1 LPSSQPSKARKN
13 APAVAP
19 TSEAPD
25 SLSKNQDP
33 VNSPDIGIKGWFRWI
48 WRQLTSMRTALILLL
63 LLAAA
68 AIPGS
73 VFPQRSA
80 DPNGVTSYFDANP
93 VLAPILDKLQLFD
106 VYTSAWFSA
115 IYILLFASLIGC
127 VLPRTSAHARA
138 LRMPPVATPR
148 NLRRMPAFKS
158 VALTSSKKSQDE
170 LLGKAETLL
179 KKQGF
184 RVAREGDSATGSVSA
199 ERGYLRETGNL
210 VFHLSLIGVL
220 ISVGIGG
227 GLSYSGQRVLV
238 EGESFVNN
246 LAGYD
251 SFSPGTFFNE
261 SQLVPFSVQLDKFEV
276 DFYRDL
282 TLKNKANAGT
292 PTDFRAYVTTTLG
305 ATGKKSHGRIRVN
318 EPLAMPNA
326 NLYLT
331 GNGYAPSITIRDAK
345 GIVVYSGS
353 TAFLPQDPNYT
364 SLGVIKVTDVPKQ
377 YGIISFFYP
386 TVGTLGSGALT
397 SLYPDAALPLLS
409 MNIYEGDLGING
421 GQPKNVFALD
431 IKNMKQIA
439 GGKSG
444 VKGLRL
450 QLGETVKLPKN
461 LGTVTFDGLHRFA
474 SLDVDYNPGGV
485 WVLAFALLALAG
497 VTTSLLVPRRRVWVR
512 KTESGFEV
520 AALAR
525 GDDLALDKVVSDIAA
540 ELAPKKKARAKTAS
554 TTAEKTLKSK
564 KETNE

>member
-1 LPSSQPSKARKN
+1 LPSSQ
-13 APAVAP
+13 
-19 TSEAPD
+19 
-25 SLSKNQDP
+25 LSNDE
-33 VNSPDIGIKGWFRWI
+33 VISPEIGLKGWLRWI

-68 AIPGS
+68 AVPGS

-80 DPNGVTSYFDANP
+80 DPNGVTAYFDANP
-93 VLAPILDKLQLFD
+93 VLAPILDKIQLFD

-115 IYILLFASLIGC
+115 IYILLFTSLIGC
-127 VLPRTSAHARA
+127 VLPRTAAHARA
-138 LRMPPVATPR
+138 LRLPPVATPK
-148 NLRRMPAFKS
+148 NLKRMPSYKAATLTTIKS
-158 VALTSSKKSQDE
+158 KDAL
-170 LLGKAETLL
+170 LANAAALL
-179 KKQGF
+179 KKQGY
-184 RVAREGDSATGSVSA
+184 RVAVEEGVAAGPRSTKTLGGSVSA

-210 VFHLSLIGVL
+210 IFHLSLMGVL
-220 ISVGIGG
+220 IAVGVGG

-261 SQLVPFSVQLDKFEV
+261 SQLVPFSVRLDKFEV
-276 DFYRDL
+276 DFYRDK
-282 TLKNKANAGT
+282 TLKNQANAGT

-305 ATGKKSHGRIRVN
+305 ATGKSKAGLVRVN

-326 NLYLT
+326 NIYLT
-331 GNGYAPSITIRDAK
+331 GNGYAPSITIRDK
-345 GIVVYSGS
+345 QGQVVYSGA
-353 TAFLPQDPNYT
+353 TAFLPQDKNYT

-386 TVGTLGSGALT
+386 TVGTLPSGALT
-397 SLYPDAALPLLS
+397 SLYPDAAIPMLS
-409 MNIYEGDLGING
+409 MNVYQGDLGING

-450 QLGETVKLPKN
+450 QLGETVKLPKD
-461 LGTVTFDGLHRFA
+461 LGTVTFDGLKRFA

-485 WVLAFALLALAG
+485 WVLVFALLALAG
-497 VTTSLLVPRRRVWVR
+497 VATSLLVPRRRVWIR
-512 KTESGFEV
+512 KTETGFEV

-525 GDDLALDKVVSDIAA
+525 GDDPVLEKVVSDIVS
-540 ELAPKKKARAKTAS
+540 ELSPKKK
-554 TTAEKTLKSK
+554 K
-564 KETNE
+564 KESDE

>member
-1 LPSSQPSKARKN
+1 
-13 APAVAP
+13 
-19 TSEAPD
+19 
-25 SLSKNQDP
+25 
-33 VNSPDIGIKGWFRWI
+33 
-48 WRQLTSMRTALILLL
+48 MRTALILLL

-68 AIPGS
+68 AVPGS

-80 DPNGVTSYFDANP
+80 DPNGVTAYFDANP
-93 VLAPILDKLQLFD
+93 WLAPILDKIQLFD

-127 VLPRTSAHARA
+127 VLPRSAAHARA
-138 LRMPPVATPR
+138 LRLPPVATPR
-148 NLRRMPAFKS
+148 NLKRMPAYKS
-158 VALTSSKKSQDE
+158 VTLTGSKKSQDE
-170 LLGKAETLL
+170 LLGKAFALL
-179 KKQGF
+179 KKQGY
-184 RVAREGDSATGSVSA
+184 RVAREGEGAEGSVSA

-220 ISVGIGG
+220 LAVGIGG

-251 SFSPGTFFNE
+251 SFSPGTFFKE
-261 SQLVPFSVQLDKFEV
+261 SQLVPFSVRLNKFEV
-276 DFYRDL
+276 DFYRDP
-282 TLKNKANAGT
+282 THKNQANAGT
-292 PTDFRAYVTTTLG
+292 PTDFRAYLTTTLG
-305 ATGKKSHGRIRVN
+305 STGKSAKGLVRVN

-326 NLYLT
+326 NIYLT

-345 GIVVYSGS
+345 GVVVYSG
-353 TAFLPQDPNYT
+353 TTPFLPQDKNYT

-377 YGIISFFYP
+377 FGIISFFYP
-386 TVGTLGSGALT
+386 TVGTLPSGALT
-397 SLYPDAALPLLS
+397 SLYPDAAIPLLS
-409 MNIYEGDLGING
+409 MNVYLGDLGING
-421 GQPKNVFALD
+421 GQPKSVFALD

-461 LGTVTFDGLHRFA
+461 LGTVTFDGLRRFA
-474 SLDVDYNPGGV
+474 SLDVDYNPGGI

-512 KTESGFEV
+512 KTEAGFEV

-525 GDDLALDKVVSDIAA
+525 GDDPALEKVVGDLISD
-540 ELAPKKKARAKTAS
+540 LAPNKSRSAKVAKSATAS
-554 TTAEKTLKSK
+554 KP
-564 KETNE
+564 KESDE